1 MPISFPFFL
10 FAKPALNA
18 LRWIRIERDTPLS
31 DLSPGEAGRVMLER
45 ALSERLPPRIARDV
59 LRDE

>member
-18 LRWIRIERDTPLS
+18 LRWIRIERDMPLS
-31 DLSPGEAGRVMLER
+31 DLSPGEAERVMLER
-45 ALSERLPPRIARDV
+45 ALSERLPPRLARDM

>member
-1 MPISFPFFL
+1 MPISFPFLL

-18 LRWIRIERDTPLS
+18 LRWIRIERDAPLVE
-31 DLSPGEAGRVMLER
+31 LSPGEAERVMLER
-45 ALSERLPPRIARDV
+45 VLAERLPPRLARDV

>member
-18 LRWIRIERDTPLS
+18 LRWIRIERETPLS
-31 DLSPGEAGRVMLER
+31 GLSPGEAERVMLEL
-45 ALSERLPPRIARDV
+45 ALFVRLPPRLARDV

>member
-10 FAKPALNA
+10 FAKPALSA
-18 LRWIRIERDTPLS
+18 LRWIRIERDIPL
-31 DLSPGEAGRVMLER
+31 DGLSPGDAERAALER
-45 ALSERLPPRIARDV
+45 ALAERLPPRLARDV